1 MLHLSAPMCLKKPE
15 FAEFLFPFLVMN
27 VICFPDDSTIT
38 LTTAPSS
45 TASTMS
51 LAAYVSYNLRCDAST
66 QFMRLNTTI
75 VYRSA
80 YTHSLDHSCRTYI
93 LCDANTNTE
102 SIQLTLHT
110 LNVLRKQFMAQGEEP
125 EEPIVTSTK
134 RGTCHSFLG
143 PFPCSLSSE
152 LSRTSLMMDHRQLQS
167 SSGEEGSQEQLP
179 EVLAHG
185 LLEGFQ
191 LPGHRTRGA
200 EV

>member
-1 MLHLSAPMCLKKPE
+1 VCHVAYALAKHAVKDRFVILESLISAGARASVTYFSCSYYLISVRMLHLSAPMCLKKPE

-125 EEPIVTSTK
+125 EESIVTPTK
-134 RGTCHSFLG
+134 RGTYHSLLR
-143 PFPCSLSSE
+143 PFASW
-152 LSRTSLMMDHRQLQS
+152 
-167 SSGEEGSQEQLP
+167 
-179 EVLAHG
+179 
-185 LLEGFQ
+185 F
-191 LPGHRTRGA
+191 
-200 EV
+200 

>member
-51 LAAYVSYNLRCDAST
+51 LAAYVSYNLRCAYT
-66 QFMRLNTTI
+66 PI
-75 VYRSA
+75 VYRSP
-80 YTHSLDHSCRTYI
+80 TLTQLFLDHSCRTYI

-134 RGTCHSFLG
+134 RGTYHSILR
-143 PFPCSLSSE
+143 PCASL
-152 LSRTSLMMDHRQLQS
+152 
-167 SSGEEGSQEQLP
+167 
-179 EVLAHG
+179 
-185 LLEGFQ
+185 
-191 LPGHRTRGA
+191 
-200 EV
+200 